1 MGYIISFGYSQGAIW
16 FYNLRAPQICF
27 RNFWDQKIDQ
37 VETQD
42 RCVYIW
48 SVWPKEFLHFSRSKV
63 IFIYCIFDRNQKI
76 HGDLK
81 VGNPFKEDK
90 IGLISEEYY
99 IK

>member
-42 RCVYIW
+42 GCVIM
-48 SVWPKEFLHFSRSKV
+48 PKESNLLWPQSSSSQLTF
-63 IFIYCIFDRNQKI
+63 
-76 HGDLK
+76 
-81 VGNPFKEDK
+81 
-90 IGLISEEYY
+90 
-99 IK
+99 

>member
-42 RCVYIW
+42 GCDKLQHRNLYFNIFC
-48 SVWPKEFLHFSRSKV
+48 SPCNLV
-63 IFIYCIFDRNQKI
+63 I
-76 HGDLK
+76 
-81 VGNPFKEDK
+81 
-90 IGLISEEYY
+90 
-99 IK
+99 

>member
-42 RCVYIW
+42 GCVVLLTVFSILSGNFYFYLY
-48 SVWPKEFLHFSRSKV
+48 PKPFS
-63 IFIYCIFDRNQKI
+63 
-76 HGDLK
+76 L
-81 VGNPFKEDK
+81 
-90 IGLISEEYY
+90 
-99 IK
+99 

>member
-42 RCVYIW
+42 GCGH
-48 SVWPKEFLHFSRSKV
+48 SVKRLRS
-63 IFIYCIFDRNQKI
+63 
-76 HGDLK
+76 
-81 VGNPFKEDK
+81 
-90 IGLISEEYY
+90 
-99 IK
+99 

>member
-42 RCVYIW
+42 GCALAIQHVYNANA
-48 SVWPKEFLHFSRSKV
+48 
-63 IFIYCIFDRNQKI
+63 IYMYI
-76 HGDLK
+76 LK
-81 VGNPFKEDK
+81 PDTKNKLWKFVN
-90 IGLISEEYY
+90 L
-99 IK
+99 

>member
-42 RCVYIW
+42 GCVVVIHTHLSRNGKN
-48 SVWPKEFLHFSRSKV
+48 SVIDSVCVW
-63 IFIYCIFDRNQKI
+63 DQ
-76 HGDLK
+76 LK
-81 VGNPFKEDK
+81 C
-90 IGLISEEYY
+90 
-99 IK
+99 